1 MTEPK
6 SEEFDVELGPLF
18 AAGVVLVAYG
28 ILRRRAGAVLAG
40 LGAIW
45 LDQRS
50 QLGRSLK
57 ERAKA
62 KFLPPQGAEA
72 DSSADVRE

>member
-6 SEEFDVELGPLF
+6 REEFDVELGPLF
-18 AAGVVLVAYG
+18 AAGVVLAAYG

-50 QLGRSLK
+50 GLGRSLR

-62 KFLPPQGAEA
+62 KYLSGPSAAA